1 MAKKWFLRFIPIL
14 LGMIMLSGC
23 GKNNQGDST
32 SSSPPP
38 GTDSAGAASQTSEPP
53 VTDEP
58 VKLTCWFEAAFRGV
72 YDQTEPG
79 ADFGDFHRYVAE
91 EYKKIHPN
99 VDIEVVVVGP
109 QERAEKLSVAVQSNE
124 MPDLM
129 FDTHFALFDYAHAGI
144 LLPINDIITPE
155 DREDIP
161 AAAWDNVTLNG
172 NTYMFPFTSEDGHMG
187 LNLDLFEQAGAMD
200 YVPEGEIGQWTP
212 EEFRDALRALKKGL
226 PEDVYPFVFY
236 CGGPTGDTW
245 NNMLLRMFGAQ
256 FFNED
261 TTEIVLND
269 EKGVKALD
277 FLLSLQEEGLIAP
290 GCETLTV
297 EDAVQIFLNKK
308 AAVSVFN
315 VLHYNNLMKG
325 LNEGTIEK
333 PFNLKFAYI
342 PNEEGP
348 TCFTYVFC
356 SAVFATGDEKKIAAA
371 KDFIKFYSSPPYS
384 DASMIMLPFRNSVA
398 DKLRETNPT
407 MAQLAESLQYSKPFN
422 QLAPGYLEL
431 RALFFPELQ
440 AAFTG
445 QKTAQEALDSYA
457 QKGNEILKKNVEKS
471 KLLNH

>member
-226 PEDVYPFVFY
+226 PE
-236 CGGPTGDTW
+236 
-245 NNMLLRMFGAQ
+245 
-256 FFNED
+256 
-261 TTEIVLND
+261 EIVLND

-348 TCFTYVFC
+348 TCFTYVFG